1 MKQEQATEIINGVD
15 IARLFETAK
24 SIHNSPNLAVFRF
37 RLSNDWL
44 GGGRNKST
52 VQNFYG
58 AGEEDSTRKQ
68 PFVIDADEPE
78 VLLGSDEAP
87 NPVEYLLHALAACVT
102 TSMVYHA
109 AAKGI
114 RIKEV
119 ESRVEGKLD
128 LRGFLGLS
136 EDVSPGYENIQ
147 MRFKVKADVP
157 DDELADV
164 LALGP
169 KFSPVFDSV
178 TRPVAVSVSLDRDGA
193 E

>member
-1 MKQEQATEIINGVD
+1 MVQYFDVGGEKH
-15 IARLFETAK
+15 IARKAK
-24 SIHNSPNLAVFRF
+24 
-37 RLSNDWL
+37 
-44 GGGRNKST
+44 
-52 VQNFYG
+52 
-58 AGEEDSTRKQ
+58 
-68 PFVIDADEPE
+68 FVIGADEPAI
-78 VLLGSDEAP
+78 LLGSDKAP

-136 EDVSPGYENIQ
+136 EDVQPGYENIQ
-147 MRFKVKADVP
+147 MRFKVDADVP
-157 DDELADV
+157 DDQLVDV

-169 KFSPVFDSV
+169 KFSPVFDSI
-178 TRPVAVSVSLDRDGA
+178 TRPVGVSVKLEPKGA
-193 E
+193 

>member
-1 MKQEQATEIINGVD
+1 MKQKQATEILNGVD
-15 IARLFETAK
+15 TARLFETVESIRK
-24 SIHNSPNLAVFRF
+24 SPDLAVFRF
-37 RLSNDWL
+37 RLNNNWL
-44 GGGRNKST
+44 GGGRNKSS
-52 VQNFYG
+52 VENFYG
-58 AGEEDSTRKQ
+58 VGQEDSTRKK
-68 PFVIDADEPE
+68 PFVINADEPA
-78 VLLGSDEAP
+78 VLLGSDKAP

-114 RIKEV
+114 RIDEV

-147 MRFKVKADVP
+147 MHFKITADVP

-178 TRPVAVSVSLDRDGA
+178 TRPVAVSVTLDSNGD
-193 E
+193 

>member
-1 MKQEQATEIINGVD
+1 MKQKRATELINGVD
-15 IARLFETAK
+15 TGRLFETVE
-24 SIHNSPNLAVFRF
+24 SIRKSPNLAVFRF
-37 RLSNDWL
+37 RLNNNWL
-44 GGGRNKST
+44 GGGRNKSMI
-52 VQNFYG
+52 QNFYG
-58 AGEEDSTRKQ
+58 AGEENSTRKK
-68 PFVIDADEPE
+68 PFVIDADEPA
-78 VLLGSDEAP
+78 VLLGSDKAP

-114 RIKEV
+114 RITEV

-136 EDVSPGYENIQ
+136 EDVPPGYENIQ
-147 MRFKVKADVP
+147 MLFKVKADVR
-157 DDELADV
+157 DDQLTDV

-178 TRPVAVSVSLDRDGA
+178 TRPVAVSVRLDSNGA
-193 E
+193 